1 MSAPR
6 SNRQYLEDILD
17 SGRNAQEF
25 IEGMNFEEFSSDV
38 KTVYAVVRAFQIIG
52 EATKRISPE
61 FREQYPDLSWKL
73 MAGMRDK
80 LIHDYSGVDL
90 EVLWKTVNDRLP
102 ALEIQVLHLLAEVQ
116 D

>member
-1 MSAPR
+1 
-6 SNRQYLEDILD
+6 
-17 SGRNAQEF
+17 
-25 IEGMNFEEFSSDV
+25 MNFEEFSSDV
-38 KTVYAVVRAFQIIG
+38 KTVYAVVRAFQILG

-61 FREQYPDLSWKL
+61 FREQYPDLPWKL

-102 ALEIQVLHLLAEVQ
+102 ALELQVHHLLAEVQ